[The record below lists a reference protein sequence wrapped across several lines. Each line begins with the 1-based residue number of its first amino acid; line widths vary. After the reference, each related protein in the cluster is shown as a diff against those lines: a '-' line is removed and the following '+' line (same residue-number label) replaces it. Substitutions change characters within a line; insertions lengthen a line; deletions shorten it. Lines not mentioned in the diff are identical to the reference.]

1 MANANMLRSW
11 RFRKAALAIVASV
24 LFVCLALEATQC
36 ISTKTIIQAEQ
47 VSK

>member
-1 MANANMLRSW
+1 MANANIVRSW
-11 RFRKAALAIVASV
+11 RFRKVILATVAAV

-36 ISTKTIIQAEQ
+36 IATKTIIQAEQ